1 MKENNCL
8 LYTSSKGGTHARDNL
23 MSLCQS
29 CHTKIHHDL
38 GDR

>member
-1 MKENNCL
+1 MEN
-8 LYTSSKGGTHARDNL
+8 YRVIEIKQSVFADNL

-29 CHTKIHHDL
+29 CHTKIHRDL